1 MITTESV
8 SQIIE
13 LLKKN
18 DMIMIYFGNRSCG
31 VCSVI
36 LPKLES
42 MLKYFPRIE
51 FVYVEIQSMSKLSAN
66 YGVYTSPTILLYIQ
80 GKETLREAGII
91 SLTQLESKV
100 ARYYELFFENKK
112 YPN

>member
-1 MITTESV
+1 MITIESA

-13 LLKKN
+13 LLREN
-18 DMIMIYFGNRSCG
+18 DMIMIYFSNPSCG
-31 VCSVI
+31 VCRVI

-42 MLKYFPRIE
+42 MLKRFPRIK
-51 FVYVEIQSMSKLSAN
+51 FVHAEIQSIPELSAD
-66 YGVYTSPTILLYIQ
+66 YGVYTSPAILLYIQ

-100 ARYYELFFENKK
+100 ARYYELFKTK
-112 YPN
+112 